1 MTKKEL
7 IRKAAI
13 QIFREKGY
21 SGTTLR
27 DISREAGVSVSTVS
41 YYYGSKENMYKTLF
55 PEDMAQQ
62 EPKRRE

>member
-21 SGTTLR
+21 IGTTLR

-41 YYYGSKENMYKTLF
+41 YYYGSKENM
-55 PEDMAQQ
+55 
-62 EPKRRE
+62 